1 MSHAGSCRVALGK
14 RSYGMRTLWSLVG
27 LVMLR
32 LFPGTPSSENPDG
45 SSTDSAL
52 HIDPLG

>member
-1 MSHAGSCRVALGK
+1 
-14 RSYGMRTLWSLVG
+14 MRTLWSLVG
-27 LVMLR
+27 LVMLS
-32 LFPGTPSSENPDG
+32 LFPGTPLSENPDG